1 MTGDGS
7 ASPEPSAAPPDRGQA
22 EPRNAP
28 PSDPGTSGKA
38 AANSGPS
45 SDPSNVT
52 PLHEGIDE
60 RPRLAFVVQD
70 DVANAPF
77 FVILPGE
84 AAPSLAQLKLYARIN
99 ALLEPLVP
107 RPDAP
112 TVVRHH
118 LRQLRAIATDGLLG
132 DDAAA
137 AQALAEVDKLA
148 LEARTSVLR
157 SAQAGAFEVKRAEG
171 RGKLD
176 LLVTTRHGVVAPED
190 QVELLVR
197 IQRLITVIQVMFR
210 ARRRPWWERA
220 WQKPFKKD
228 ASSPGTASGNTT
240 SGNTASGSPDDLAA
254 ADPRA
259 EEYLD
264 QLFGIAGIGLQS
276 DPAQVKL
283 ANQQL
288 AGFQEQLVSRE
299 AARIKNG
306 YMRRF
311 LVYVLVAVLLLA
323 VLPAVGV
330 WLAQQL
336 SNEASAWVEAINS
349 HRNFAILLIGATV
362 GAWLSFGMRK
372 VVIGFS
378 DLAALEEDR
387 LDPPVR
393 ILFVCGLA
401 LILGLLFV
409 TGAVKLQIGGFD
421 TDFMGSV
428 SKALLIGL
436 FCGVSEQA
444 LAGAVGRRASEFM
457 SGVSGGPERSSA
469 K

>member
-1 MTGDGS
+1 M
-7 ASPEPSAAPPDRGQA
+7 
-22 EPRNAP
+22 
-28 PSDPGTSGKA
+28 
-38 AANSGPS
+38 
-45 SDPSNVT
+45 
-52 PLHEGIDE
+52 
-60 RPRLAFVVQD
+60 AFVVQD

-77 FVILPGE
+77 FMILPGE
-84 AAPSLAQLKLYARIN
+84 APPSLAQLKLYARVN
-99 ALLEPLVP
+99 ALLERLVP

-132 DDAAA
+132 DDAVA
-137 AQALAEVDKLA
+137 AQALAEADKLA

-157 SAQAGAFEVKRAEG
+157 SAEAGAFEVKRAEG
-171 RGKLD
+171 SGKLD
-176 LLVTTRHGVVAPED
+176 LVVTTRHGVVAPQD

-197 IQRLITVIQVMFR
+197 IQRLVTVIQVMFR
-210 ARRRPWWERA
+210 SRRRPWWERA
-220 WQKPFKKD
+220 WQKLFKKD
-228 ASSPGTASGNTT
+228 APAQTNGTSQNA
-240 SGNTASGSPDDLAA
+240 TAQDPNDLAA

-259 EEYLD
+259 QEYLD
-264 QLFGIAGIGLQS
+264 QLLGIAGIGLES

-283 ANQQL
+283 ADQQL
-288 AGFQEQLVSRE
+288 AAFQEQLVSRE

-323 VLPAVGV
+323 LLPGAGIL
-330 WLAQQL
+330 LAEQL
-336 SNEASAWVEAINS
+336 SNEASAWVEAINL
-349 HRNFAILLIGATV
+349 HRNFVVLLIGATV

-409 TGAVKLQIGGFD
+409 TGAVKMQIGGFD
-421 TDFMGSV
+421 TDFIHSV

-457 SGVSGGPERSSA
+457 SGVSGGPERPSA